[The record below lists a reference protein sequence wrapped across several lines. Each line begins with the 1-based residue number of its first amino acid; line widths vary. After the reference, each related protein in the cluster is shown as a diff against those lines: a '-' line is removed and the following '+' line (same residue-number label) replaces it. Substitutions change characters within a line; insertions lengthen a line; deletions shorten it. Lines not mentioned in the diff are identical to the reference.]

1 MGEFDDKLNSILSSP
16 EAMSKIMDLA
26 KSFSGGG
33 GDTNSTGSS
42 SDSAR
47 NSASDF
53 GGIDP
58 KILGIMSRIMSSSS
72 GGNDNKSQ
80 LLNCMKPYLRED
92 RREKI
97 DKALQIAKMAH
108 IAKTAF
114 SEFSGGD
121 FNL

>member
-1 MGEFDDKLNSILSSP
+1 MGDFDDKLNSILSSP
-16 EAMSKIMDLA
+16 EAMEKIMDLA
-26 KSFSGGG
+26 KSFSG
-33 GDTNSTGSS
+33 DSDNRSTDSS
-42 SDSAR
+42 SKSSQK
-47 NSASDF
+47 SASDF

-58 KILGIMSRIMSSSS
+58 KILGIMSRIMSSTSS
-72 GGNDNKSQ
+72 TSDNKSQ
-80 LLNCMKPYLRED
+80 LLSCMKPYLRED

>member
-16 EAMSKIMDLA
+16 EAMGKIMELA
-26 KSFSGGG
+26 NSFS
-33 GDTNSTGSS
+33 SGSGNCDGPS
-42 SDSAR
+42 SKQSQK
-47 NSASDF
+47 SASDF

-58 KILGIMSRIMSSSS
+58 KILSILSRIMSNSS
-72 GGNDNKSQ
+72 GCSDDKSQ
-80 LLNCMKPYLRED
+80 LLNCMKPYLKPD
-92 RREKI
+92 RRDKI

-121 FNL
+121 FDL

>member
-26 KSFSGGG
+26 KSFSGSGG
-33 GDTNSTGSS
+33 ETSSNSS
-42 SDSAR
+42 SSKSSQKSAP
-47 NSASDF
+47 DF

-58 KILGIMSRIMSSSS
+58 KILGIISRIMSSSP
-72 GGNDNKSQ
+72 GANDDKSQ

-97 DKALQIAKMAH
+97 DKAIQIAKMAH